1 MIPVVDIFAG
11 PGGLNE
17 GFSSVRHPLTNEPVF
32 RTAISI
38 EMETSAVKTLTLRA
52 AFRHL
57 QNSEAGLPQAYR
69 DFHAHKISLEA
80 LLADERVREA
90 YRLAE
95 IEVRQF
101 ELSKESRHE
110 SDELIA
116 GALGE
121 NTDNW
126 VLIGGPP
133 CQAYSLAGRSRR
145 TNDETFKDDHKH
157 FLYLEY
163 LHIIEKF
170 RPSVF
175 VMENVKGL
183 LSAVNGGHQM
193 FDLIRADLTNPTPGL
208 EYDLFSMVEEPSDN
222 ALDSTSFIIKAEE
235 YGIPQKRH
243 RVILVGIRKDSGFSA
258 PKTLDRTA
266 EVTVSDAIG
275 NLPKIRSTISR
286 TNDPLG
292 HEWADVRRHSVGLA
306 EGHFRK
312 SDVPN
317 LSGRVLEPASTLLP
331 TNPNDDILTKES
343 AKIFHE
349 WIQQDAPS
357 ITMQHNARGHMVKD
371 LERYFLLSSLAPAL
385 KRSPKVRDLPREFW
399 PLHKNVD
406 SDHMPF
412 EDRFRVQVWNKP
424 STTIVSHIAKDGH
437 YYIHPDPEQMRS
449 FTVREA
455 ARLQTFPDNY
465 YFCGNRT
472 QQFTQ
477 VGNAVPPLLAY
488 KIGQSV
494 ANLMC
499 ETETSTGGSAGTAG
513 IPGIALSSMPN
524 AEADSRNN
532 SSTKSSS

>member
-17 GFSSVRHPLTNEPVF
+17 GFSSVRHPLTNERVF

-38 EMETSAVKTLTLRA
+38 EMESSAVKTLTLRA

-57 QNSEAGLPQAYR
+57 QNSEAGVPPAYE
-69 DFHAHKISLEA
+69 DFHAQTISLDA
-80 LLADERVREA
+80 LLADERVAEA

-95 IEVRQF
+95 NEVRQF
-101 ELSKESRHE
+101 ELSKESRPE
-110 SDELIA
+110 SDRLIA
-116 GALGE
+116 DALGE

-183 LSAVNGGHQM
+183 LSAVNGGNQM
-193 FDLIRADLTNPTPGL
+193 FDLIRGDLTNPAPGL
-208 EYDLFSMVEEPSDN
+208 EYDLYSMVEESNGD
-222 ALDSTSFIIKAEE
+222 LDPASFVIKAEE
-235 YGIPQKRH
+235 FGIPQKRH
-243 RVILVGIRKDSGFSA
+243 RVILVGVRKGSGFAS
-258 PKTLDRTA
+258 PRTLDRTT
-266 EVTVSDAIG
+266 EVTVLDAIG

-286 TNDPLG
+286 TSDPLG
-292 HEWADVRRHSVGLA
+292 HAWADVRRYSVGLA
-306 EGHFRK
+306 EGHFSK
-312 SDVPN
+312 SDVPSVSSRK
-317 LSGRVLEPASTLLP
+317 LDPSSTRLP
-331 TNPNDDILTKES
+331 TNPSDDVLTKES
-343 AKIFHE
+343 SKIYHE
-349 WIQQDAPS
+349 WIQQDAPAV
-357 ITMQHNARGHMVKD
+357 TMQHHARGHMVKD

-385 KRSPKVRDLPREFW
+385 QRSPKVRDLPREFW

-488 KIGQSV
+488 KIGQSISD
-494 ANLMC
+494 LMR
-499 ETETSTGGSAGTAG
+499 EPEGSSTGTGSSEVPRA
-513 IPGIALSSMPN
+513 
-524 AEADSRNN
+524 
-532 SSTKSSS
+532 